1 MRVYINLDSSEF
13 VLSPVLTQRVTTLFF
28 TRRDTVP
35 VEVQFVRAGAVVE
48 LGAGATGQIGLKTTY
63 TGDFLANDTAWTK
76 IGTGTSTVYQFDLN
90 LNTANLDAVFNP
102 DATTDS
108 VNCKIEVSWSVGG
121 TITTTL
127 PTTATIYNDVVRGDE
142 GAALAFTTASGFRL
156 MSPNG
161 TVFEISADNEGM
173 LQSIL
178 SASTSAPSGL
188 ALRSANGTGYTLS
201 VANDGTLTTTTI

>member
-13 VLSPVLTQRVTTLFF
+13 VVSPVLTQRVTTLFF

-35 VEVQFVRAGAVVE
+35 VEVQFVRSGAVVE

-76 IGTGTSTVYQFDLN
+76 TGTGTSTVYQFDLN
-90 LNTANLDAVFNP
+90 LNTANLDAVFSP

-108 VNCKIEVSWSVGG
+108 VDAKFEISWSVSG
-121 TITTTL
+121 TTTTTL
-127 PTTATIYNDVVRGDE
+127 PCTATIYNDVVRGDE

-156 MSPNG
+156 MSANG

-173 LQSIL
+173 LQSVL
-178 SASTSAPSGL
+178 SGSTSAPSGL
-188 ALRSANGTGYTLS
+188 ALRSVNGTGFTLS